1 MGNFKNT
8 GFDAKQY
15 LLAIPS
21 QRWFLALTLAVG
33 LIILAAPVG
42 HAGTLGLAWNAP
54 TTNTDGSALT
64 DLSGYRV
71 YTGTSSSVACPGSS
85 YQPVTS
91 NISDPTTASPP
102 ITYSVTGLTTGTT
115 YFAEVTAVDTSGN
128 ESACSNQATGVATA
142 DTTPP
147 TGSLTINSG
156 AAYSPWTPVTLGL
169 TATDNVG
176 VTGYYVSS
184 SATPPAATAAG
195 WVAVTSTTSYSGNV
209 SFPLPSGDGTKTVYA
224 WYEDAAGNVST
235 RASDSILLD
244 TTPPTNGT
252 LTATAGNAQVALS
265 WSGFADGGSGLAST
279 NTYKLMF
286 STGGSPAASCTSGT
300 QIYQGTATTYTQTGL
315 TNGTTYYYRVCAFD
329 KAGNVSSGAT
339 AAETPEGSGAV
350 SFTFTDDPLVPDTTV
365 IKAVHIT
372 ELRAAINTLL
382 SQVGLGPF
390 SYTDPT
396 LVQGSTPV
404 KAVHLTDLRTALT
417 QAYQAAGQTP
427 PTYTDPTLV
436 AGQTVIK
443 AIDIQELRTFVRAL
457 Q

>member
-1 MGNFKNT
+1 MSLRICSAVRRT
-8 GFDAKQY
+8 VSRWWLLGFDVALGG
-15 LLAIPS
+15 LLLLLVVP
-21 QRWFLALTLAVG
+21 
-33 LIILAAPVG
+33 AA

-85 YQPVTS
+85 YQAVPSPTS
-91 NISDPTTASPP
+91 TPATGAVMSYT
-102 ITYSVTGLTTGTT
+102 VTGLTTGTT
-115 YFAEVTAVDTSGN
+115 YYAEVTAVDTSGN

-156 AAYSPWTPVTLGL
+156 AAYSAWTAVTLGL

-195 WVAVTSTTSYSGNV
+195 WVAVTATTSYSNPNV
-209 SFPLPSGDGTKTVYA
+209 PYTLPSGDGTKTVYA
-224 WYEDAAGNVST
+224 WYKDAAGNVSAT
-235 RASDSILLD
+235 ASDSILLD
-244 TTPPTNGT
+244 QTPPTNGT
-252 LTATAGNAQVALS
+252 LTANAGSGQVALS
-265 WSGFADGGSGLAST
+265 WSGFSDGGSGLAST
-279 NTYKLMF
+279 NTYKLVF
-286 STGGSPAASCTSGT
+286 ATGSSPASSCTSGT
-300 QIYQGTATTYTQTGL
+300 QIYQGTATSYTHTGL
-315 TNGTTYYYRVCAFD
+315 TNGTTYSYRVCAYD
-329 KAGNVSSGAT
+329 AVGNESTGAT
-339 AAETPEGSGAV
+339 ASDTPEGSGAL
-350 SFTFTDDPLVPDTTV
+350 SFTFTDDPLTPGTTV
-365 IKAVHIT
+365 IKAVHVT
-372 ELRAAINTLL
+372 ELRAAVNTQR
-382 SQVGLGPF
+382 SRVGLGPF
-390 SYTDPT
+390 PYTDPT

-427 PTYTDPTLV
+427 PTYTDATLV
-436 AGQTVIK
+436 AGQTLIK